1 MAEKKVVLFIVEGA
15 NDQIAL
21 ANPLENLLS
30 SESLTFQITGGDIT
44 SDKLGKNI
52 KAKVG
57 DVIKQH
63 CKHYKLKLSDI
74 IEVVLLIDMD
84 GAYIPPDSIILDA
97 NNKNAFY
104 KEDAVL
110 HYCPEMLYETH
121 LRKQQNLNTLVG
133 TGKIMGILFSIYY
146 VSCNLDHVICNDAN
160 LSQARKREEAGRFE
174 EKYSDDS
181 FGFIDFFQEG
191 LARERSYPESWQT
204 IRAEATSLKRLSN
217 LNIFLSVD
225 AKSIPR
231 DFSHL
236 RTPENHNEN
245 GGWGH
250 D

>member
-1 MAEKKVVLFIVEGA
+1 MGEKKVVLFIVEGA

-30 SESLTFQITGGDIT
+30 SESVTFQITDGDIT
-44 SDKLGKNI
+44 SDRLGKNI

-110 HYCPEMLYETH
+110 HCSPVMLYETH

-133 TGKIMGILFSIYY
+133 TGKIMGTLFSIYY
-146 VSCNLDHVICNDAN
+146 FSCNLDHVICNDAN

-174 EKYSDDS
+174 ENYSDDS
-181 FGFIDFFQEG
+181 FGFINFFHEEG
-191 LARERSYPESWQT
+191 LARESSYPESWQ
-204 IRAEATSLKRLSN
+204 IFRAGENSLKRLSN
-217 LNIFLSVD
+217 FNIFLSID

-236 RTPENHNEN
+236 RTPENHN
-245 GGWGH
+245 